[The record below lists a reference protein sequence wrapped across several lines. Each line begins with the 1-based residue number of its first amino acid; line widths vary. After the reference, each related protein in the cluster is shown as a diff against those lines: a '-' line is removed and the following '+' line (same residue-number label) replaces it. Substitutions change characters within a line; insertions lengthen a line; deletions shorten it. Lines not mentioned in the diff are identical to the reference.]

1 MFVDAGGDGRFGSP
15 PGEGMSGLRTLGGA
29 STGDFEAVSKYF
41 QNFPSLTCQFL
52 HSASEAYNVYLMLL
66 KNSTSMMWISCTEMP
81 DTSAHVLL
89 VYVLSSRT
97 AHVSPQLCYP
107 DFSLSLTLVA
117 QHQRHGEEPEFTTEF
132 PLDARI
138 QFLEPIDEHESQ
150 KNDVL

>member
-1 MFVDAGGDGRFGSP
+1 MLLLNEWLVIYGGEVCVDAGGEGRAGTP
-15 PGEGMSGLRTLGGA
+15 LVEEIDGLRTLEGP
-29 STGDFEAVSKYF
+29 SIGDFEAVSKYF

-97 AHVSPQLCYP
+97 VHI
-107 DFSLSLTLVA
+107 SL
-117 QHQRHGEEPEFTTEF
+117 
-132 PLDARI
+132 
-138 QFLEPIDEHESQ
+138 QFC
-150 KNDVL
+150 